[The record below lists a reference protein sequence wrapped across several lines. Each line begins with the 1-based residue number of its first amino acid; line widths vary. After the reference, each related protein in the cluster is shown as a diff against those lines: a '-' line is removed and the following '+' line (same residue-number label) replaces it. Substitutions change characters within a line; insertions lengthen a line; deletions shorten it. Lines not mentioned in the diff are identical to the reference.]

1 MGESLTFISKPKRL
15 KVQSIDEFKPVRPAF
30 RERQYGSEF
39 NQWELKLI
47 RDFNYAKNS
56 KNPIVSG
63 CVVYD
68 HSLGRGR
75 FLLIPAAHLPQDY
88 VICECPSDLSVPSN
102 LSNVTISG
110 IKRVFCDYWEIWVDQ
125 ISYEKPQIAIKPEI
139 DFKEFQDQLFLKW
152 GGIFSPLRELLAFEF
167 VSSPPLLDLGQT
179 GGLSVTLYDGTQ
191 KKESLALL
199 KYFKDIIPID
209 IAQGKSGSLTIP
221 ELATDQP
228 LSPFSW
234 TFRSFNADKPLSQQL
249 TTFLERRKSRR
260 FSEISLG
267 LGSKHNH
274 PKTIYDPPLTRVDQP
289 TLLPDNVE
297 MLRMNFDPPL
307 EVTKYL
313 ITMKMLFPTI
323 GNTQADIDP
332 ILDSASKRIVNTAED
347 YDIPQAVRKHGLFD
361 PNYYGKPQSV
371 LRLALASARSEEKQ
385 GVNKDYVLKTF
396 DNFYLKNLQ
405 IVLDSWEDVMS
416 SKGIELVS
424 LNEFD
429 RQVLKF
435 ITNSES
441 KDFGVG
447 YSSLN
452 ERFPDEIKL
461 RQSLDRLKTE
471 KVGKIYETKQDVYRA
486 FPFA

>member
-1 MGESLTFISKPKRL
+1 MTFISKPKKQAL
-15 KVQSIDEFKPVRPAF
+15 TSGEEFKTIRPSF
-30 RERQYGSEF
+30 RERQFGSEF

-47 RDFNYAKNS
+47 KNFSYAKKS
-56 KNPIVSG
+56 KQALISG

-88 VICECPSDLSVPSN
+88 VICECPPGLSVPSN
-102 LSNVTISG
+102 LSNVTING
-110 IKRVFCDYWEIWVDQ
+110 TKKVFYDYWEIMVDK
-125 ISYEKPQIAIKPEI
+125 ISYDKPQISIKPEI

-152 GGIFSPLRELLAFEF
+152 GGILSPLRELLAFEF

-191 KKESLALL
+191 KKESNALL
-199 KYFKDIIPID
+199 KYFKEIIPLD
-209 IAQGKSGSLTIP
+209 IAQGKSGTLAIP
-221 ELATDQP
+221 ELAADQP

-234 TFRSFNADKPLSQQL
+234 TFRSFDADKPLNQHL
-249 TTFLERRKSRR
+249 TNFLDKRKSKR

-267 LGSKHNH
+267 LGSKHSQ
-274 PKTIYDPPLTRVDQP
+274 PKTIYDPPFTRVDQP

-297 MLRMNFDPPL
+297 MLRMSYFDPPL

-323 GNTQADIDP
+323 GNVQADIDP
-332 ILDSASKRIVNTAED
+332 ILDSASKKIVDTAES
-347 YDIPQAVRKHGLFD
+347 YDMPQAVRKHGLFD

-371 LRLALASARSEEKQ
+371 LRLALASARSEEKL

-396 DNFYLKNLQ
+396 DDFYLKNLET
-405 IVLDSWEDVMS
+405 VLDSWEDVMS

-435 ITNSES
+435 ITNNETN
-441 KDFGVG
+441 DFGVG
-447 YSSLN
+447 LASLQD
-452 ERFPDEIKL
+452 RFPDEIKL
-461 RQSLDRLKTE
+461 RLSLDRLKTE
-471 KVGKIYETKQDVYRA
+471 KVGKIYEIKQNVFRS